1 MNKTLEYYE
10 KNFESLIERY
20 ENANLDFI
28 HKIILENT
36 QKNDFLLEL
45 GFGSGRE
52 LDFLFRNGYKNLY
65 GIDGSK
71 KFVEFVT
78 DRFNSKNF
86 KYSILP
92 NIDIDKQF
100 DFLYSIAVIMHLH
113 ICKYEELIKNISDRL
128 KNNGKVFFSFS
139 LDKRE
144 EKEREFYK
152 VNENLLDEIFKN
164 YNIYKQD
171 EIVTIDSLNRGIKWK
186 NIIYKKI

>member
-100 DFLYSIAVIMHLH
+100 DFLYSIAVIMHLP